1 MRADLTTILSPQA
14 LDAAGPGPLYRRLR
28 HVLEQAVATGALA
41 PGDALPPERD
51 LAEAVGLSRV
61 TLRKAVDELVRQG
74 LFERRQGS
82 GTFVARRATP
92 VGKPVSRLTSFTE
105 DMARRGLISRQ
116 EWMERGLFPPSPD
129 EMMVL
134 GLAADAQVA
143 RLSRLR
149 IADDVPLALEWASI
163 AAEFLPDPMQVTGSL
178 YAELTRIGA
187 RPVRAVQR
195 MFAQGMKEA
204 DAALLQ
210 VAPGSASLVI
220 ERVAYLASGRVV
232 EFTRSI
238 YRGDAYDFVAEL
250 TLPETA

>member
-1 MRADLTTILSPQA
+1 MGARFETILTREA
-14 LDAAGPGPLYRRLR
+14 LAAAGPGPLYRRLR
-28 HVLEQAVATGALA
+28 QVLEQAVTAGPLS

-51 LAEAVGLSRV
+51 LAEAAGISRV
-61 TLRKAVDELVRQG
+61 TLRKALDELVRQG
-74 LFERRQGS
+74 LFERRHGS
-82 GTFVARRATP
+82 GTFVAQLKTP

-105 DMARRGLISRQ
+105 DMARRGLPSRA
-116 EWMERGLFPPSPD
+116 EWLERGLFHPSPD

-134 GLAADAQVA
+134 GLKADVLVA
-143 RLSRLR
+143 RLARLR
-149 IADDVPLALEWASI
+149 IADEVPLAVEWASI
-163 AAEFLPDPMQVTGSL
+163 AAEILPDPMQVSGSL

-195 MFAQGMKEA
+195 MFAQGLKDA
-204 DAALLQ
+204 DAALLK

-250 TLPETA
+250 TLPEAP